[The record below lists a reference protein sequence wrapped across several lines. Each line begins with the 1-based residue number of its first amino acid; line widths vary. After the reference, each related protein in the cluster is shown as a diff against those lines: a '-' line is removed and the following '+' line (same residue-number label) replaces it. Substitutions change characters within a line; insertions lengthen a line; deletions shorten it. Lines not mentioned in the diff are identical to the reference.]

1 MLSSS
6 KLIARFISSALLVF
20 TTAAVSQSCFAQAQA
35 QAQAQAG
42 SARPVPANEQVNIN
56 EADAETLADVL
67 QGVGQ
72 SRAKA
77 IVEYREQN
85 GPFDSLDE
93 LAEVNG
99 VGEATIELN
108 RERIVLKLS
117 LIHI

>member
-6 KLIARFISSALLVF
+6 KTLSRLIASSMLVF
-20 TTAAVSQSCFAQAQA
+20 ATFTASQSGFAQAPA
-35 QAQAQAG
+35 AG
-42 SARPVPANEQVNIN
+42 QKPVPASEQVNIN
-56 EADAETLADVL
+56 EADAATLADVL

-72 SRAKA
+72 SRAQA

-93 LAEVNG
+93 LAEVKG

-108 RERIVLKLS
+108 RARIVLE
-117 LIHI
+117 

>member
-35 QAQAQAG
+35 QAQAG

-56 EADAETLADVL
+56 EADAETLAELL

-108 RERIVLKLS
+108 RERIVLK
-117 LIHI
+117 

>member
-20 TTAAVSQSCFAQAQA
+20 TTAAVSQSCF
-35 QAQAQAG
+35 AQAQAG

-108 RERIVLKLS
+108 RERIVLK
-117 LIHI
+117 

>member
-20 TTAAVSQSCFAQAQA
+20 TTAAVSQSCFAQA

-108 RERIVLKLS
+108 RERIVLK
-117 LIHI
+117 